1 VGREC
6 EIESHGADCLDVSRL
21 DSCVEDIVVALLSRS
36 SSHVFMVLSGWLR
49 RELWA

>member
-21 DSCVEDIVVALLSRS
+21 DSCVEDIVVANADRYVAGRS
-36 SSHVFMVLSGWLR
+36 KFFESG
-49 RELWA
+49 EH